1 MPNTSCMIYMIPPAN
16 LQNPNSFNSFRTI
29 SKAVEAEEV
38 TAVEESE
45 AEEPEAELVSPLTPR
60 RSHPAQ
66 SGETF
71 DGPPSLERSG
81 SEHREGAV
89 TSLALLERARAWE
102 WVKDPP
108 AGDGQVGQIQHRVGR
123 FPSSSLRFQSPANG
137 GTEGGVKTI
146 EGRFPGCSSPNLS
159 ISSKQ
164 SPSNACLEAKEYSSC
179 QFIQA
184 NSFSSLI
191 WSSIFL
197 NSGVFITSAFR
208 CFFDDFFQIPSPCLL
223 VLFCN
228 KWRALLSV
236 EGVPGKWLEVEVPEE
251 GFMLGAVEFHWVIY
265 TGTITKMPYSN
276 QY

>member
-16 LQNPNSFNSFRTI
+16 FHNPNSFNSFCTT
-29 SKAVEAEEV
+29 SKALEAEEV
-38 TAVEESE
+38 TAVV
-45 AEEPEAELVSPLTPR
+45 EPAELSPSIER

-71 DGPPSLERSG
+71 DDPPSLERSG

-89 TSLALLERARAWE
+89 TSLALLERTRAWE

-108 AGDGQVGQIQHRVGR
+108 AGEGQVGQIQHRVGR
-123 FPSSSLRFQSPANG
+123 FSSSSLRFQSPANG

-146 EGRFPGCSSPNLS
+146 ESRFPGCSSPNLS

-191 WSSIFL
+191 WSSISL

-208 CFFDDFFQIPSPCLL
+208 CFLMTF
-223 VLFCN
+223 V
-228 KWRALLSV
+228 R
-236 EGVPGKWLEVEVPEE
+236 
-251 GFMLGAVEFHWVIY
+251 
-265 TGTITKMPYSN
+265 
-276 QY
+276 